1 VTDISKLSTATNSI
15 LPQFPVAGQNN
26 SSQGFRDNFRNIQTA
41 LKATGDYL
49 TDLQTNEII
58 KGLDVNRNPVKNDLG
73 RAELN
78 NLQLNQVA
86 YRLVNHHVSSG
97 TVNISWLDGAVH
109 KVTPY
114 GTGTIT
120 LNIQDLPSGAG
131 GIAAVGSGVDSVDRV
146 GTLRLLV
153 DVQRVENTITLN
165 NISQFSNW
173 NRLTNRT
180 GTNQISFAHTGTVG
194 FDFISLDGTSYTIV
208 ELDPALL
215 GGTGSGGSGN
225 FSGQFGDL
233 QGIPYATTS
242 SAGLMRV
249 GSGLTVTNAF
259 GLVELD
265 GTVIANLAQAN
276 MGNFMAMDNAFF
288 GPNNANIV
296 LESLGSGIIYVQNTG
311 TGAARIG
318 TDLNYFE
325 AKADGTL
332 NVYSEGSVTLKTPVT
347 LPDGSV
353 QATAYLGTA
362 TTSTVGG
369 IAIGFGLAIDQH
381 GVVSVPAINQAVGAT
396 GSTGPAVPGPPGPIG
411 TTGAT
416 GATGPIGVDG
426 ATGSTGPSGD
436 AAYLIGTFPSVTAL
450 LTAFPTPPNSYD
462 WAFAIDNVNP
472 NILWIYRPDAG
483 GASWAYEQVTLPQ
496 GSTGPQGATGLRGT
510 DGVIGGDGATGATGP
525 SGATGIGATGS
536 TGPQGTPGT
545 PGGPPGATGAT
556 GSQGST
562 GPVGATGAGST
573 GATGSQG
580 ATGPVGPVGATGA
593 GSTGST
599 GSTGATGPA
608 GATGVGSTG
617 ATGPQG
623 FTGNI
628 GSTGATGPRGSTGAG
643 ATGAAGGTGA
653 TGATGSAGPQGA
665 TGAGATGATGATG
678 PTGSTGAVGATG
690 QGSTGSTGPTGATGY
705 QGVQGA
711 TGVQGSTGAGATGV
725 PGANGLTG
733 ATGASGPNGNIGA
746 TGAGSTGATG
756 PTGASGANGANGVN
770 GGTGATGPAG
780 ATGVGSTG
788 ATGVAGRDGGIG
800 ATGATGP
807 QGVNGIQ
814 GVNGAA
820 GSSGATGATGATGPI
835 GATGVLG
842 GPGATG
848 ATGIGATGATGYT
861 GATGADGRT
870 PGSFT
875 YTGSYYIVD
884 GGGLTVTNTAAVG
897 PGGIKLGFGYTTQTA
912 PFQFGDATASA
923 GYQSG
928 AVTIVGGLGVGG
940 NIFTNGSMTLAG
952 NFIAPGTVTLGGPV
966 AITSN
971 ASGAYSSNNGGPPG
985 VGGGPVPALYVPGG
999 VTIGEALNVT
1009 TTQTNLQLAGTG
1021 QRAVNVDVNGKLLP
1035 ASSDRSLKTNIST
1048 LTESLDL
1055 VLGLT
1060 PVRFTWKDAISMG
1073 TQTEIGFIA
1082 QDVQPLFQE
1091 VVAVNQDGTLALN
1104 YAHLVSPLAKA
1115 IQELHAIIQAQDARI
1130 KALEA
1135 RVI

>member
-1 VTDISKLSTATNSI
+1 MTDISKLSTASNSI
-15 LPQFPVAGQNN
+15 NPQFPVAGQNN

-41 LKATGDYL
+41 LNATGEYL
-49 TDLQTNEII
+49 TDLQNNEII
-58 KGLDVNRNPVKNDLG
+58 KGLNTLNNPVVNNLA

-97 TVNISWLDGAVH
+97 TVNVSWLDGAVH

-131 GIAAVGSGVDSVDRV
+131 GIAAVGSGIDSVDRV
-146 GTLRLLV
+146 SSLRLLV
-153 DVQRVENTITLN
+153 NVGRVENTITLN
-165 NISQFSNW
+165 NISQFTNW

-180 GTNQISFAHTGTVG
+180 GTNQITFAHTGTVG
-194 FDFISLDGTSYTIV
+194 FDFISLDGSTYTIV

-265 GTVIANLAQAN
+265 GTVIANLASTN
-276 MGNFMAMDNAFF
+276 MGNFMATGNAFY
-288 GPNNANIV
+288 GPNNANVV

-381 GVVSVPAINQAVGAT
+381 GVVSVPAINQAVGST
-396 GSTGPAVPGPPGPIG
+396 GATGPAVPGPPGPVG
-411 TTGAT
+411 TTGST
-416 GATGPIGVDG
+416 GATGPLGNDGSTGSTGPIGDQG
-426 ATGSTGPSGD
+426 ATGSTGPTGN
-436 AAYLIGTFPSVTAL
+436 L
-450 LTAFPTPPNSYD
+450 
-462 WAFAIDNVNP
+462 
-472 NILWIYRPDAG
+472 
-483 GASWAYEQVTLPQ
+483 GAT
-496 GSTGPQGATGLRGT
+496 GSTGPKGL
-510 DGVIGGDGATGATGP
+510 DGVIGGDGATGSTGP
-525 SGATGIGATGS
+525 VGNDGATGATGS
-536 TGPQGTPGT
+536 TGPKGDPGT

-562 GPVGATGAGST
+562 GPIGATGAGST

-580 ATGPVGPVGATGA
+580 ATGPVGPIGATGA

-617 ATGPQG
+617 ATGPTG
-623 FTGNI
+623 FTGNV

-690 QGSTGSTGPTGATGY
+690 QGSTGATGPTGATGY

-711 TGVQGSTGAGATGV
+711 TGAQGSTGAGATGV

-788 ATGVAGRDGGIG
+788 ATGVSGRDGGIG
-800 ATGATGP
+800 ATGSTGP
-807 QGVNGIQ
+807 QGVQGIQ
-814 GVNGAA
+814 GVNGLA

-897 PGGIKLGFGYTTQTA
+897 PGGIKLGFGYTTNTA
-912 PFQFGDATASA
+912 PFSFGDAT
-923 GYQSG
+923 QSGGPTTG
-928 AVTIVGGLGVGG
+928 AVTIPNGGLGVGG
-940 NIFTNGSMTLAG
+940 NIFGGGSLNATGNLHIDGTVYLAG
-952 NFIAPGTVTLGGPV
+952 PVTIPSTLSAAYTPG
-966 AITSN
+966 S
-971 ASGAYSSNNGGPPG
+971 GGPPG
-985 VGGGPVPALYVPGG
+985 LVSTEKPAFYVAGGATIIEAINVG
-999 VTIGEALNVT
+999 T
-1009 TTQTNLQLAGTG
+1009 TATFLQLAGTG
-1021 QRAVNVDVNGKLLP
+1021 QVALNVDVNGKILRA
-1035 ASSDRSLKTNIST
+1035 ASDSRLKTNVNT
-1048 LTESLDL
+1048 VTESLTN

-1060 PVRFTWKDAISMG
+1060 SVRYNWVDSASMG

-1082 QDVQPLFQE
+1082 QDVQMLFPE
-1091 VVAVNQDGTLALN
+1091 VVSIGQDGILSLN

-1115 IQELHAIIQAQDARI
+1115 IQELYAIIQAQDVRI

-1135 RVI
+1135 KIQ